1 MVFNVSENSALSIFC
16 RYQHSKNFAVGF
28 NFLNCFPVP
37 ELTFG
42 DLAILIGNICQN
54 MLFGDDG

>member
-1 MVFNVSENSALSIFC
+1 MSKNSSLSIFY

-42 DLAILIGNICQN
+42 DLAVLIGNTCQN